1 MVIDLSVEIHHER
14 IITLW
19 QRLRWHFLL
28 ISAQLPYWSNNS
40 FIKLLN
46 FNTSISIPVK
56 CYTFFYYTYLGGLD
70 ILVSVYSRSIWISI
84 FLTNDSVQVAIKQ
97 EINVGL
103 YDIVLDSFFQ
113 TLMRIFVIT
122 LIMEIDHNQQICIS
136 YALNLMPTPLSAGE
150 CSVACCGHRHVAYWL
165 LISQAK
171 SYVDLYVHTD
181 IKIKKSRTRKEHV
194 SFRHI
199 LHLFCMTSHSNA
211 DRYDSQSP
219 LCCPHVLFQ
228 GTLLH
233 AEQPVC
239 YLEMNPLTVSFS
251 AGLPGSG
258 DSMSLI
264 LTQPAVPM
272 PTTTAPNILT
282 NKEGRFWVRVRG

>member
-1 MVIDLSVEIHHER
+1 MIGHWLVSRDSSWQNYHPLTETEVTLPLDLS
-14 IITLW
+14 
-19 QRLRWHFLL
+19 
-28 ISAQLPYWSNNS
+28 SAQLPYWSNNS

-70 ILVSVYSRSIWISI
+70 ILVFVYGRSIWISI

-150 CSVACCGHRHVAYWL
+150 CSVAYCGHRHVAYWL

-181 IKIKKSRTRKEHV
+181 IKIKKSRTRKEHMCHLGTFSIYSVWLHTQMQTDMTARVPYAALTYCFRAHCYMLSSLCVTWRWILWPWV
-194 SFRHI
+194 S
-199 LHLFCMTSHSNA
+199 LQDCQA
-211 DRYDSQSP
+211 
-219 LCCPHVLFQ
+219 
-228 GTLLH
+228 
-233 AEQPVC
+233 AE
-239 YLEMNPLTVSFS
+239 
-251 AGLPGSG
+251 
-258 DSMSLI
+258 
-264 LTQPAVPM
+264 
-272 PTTTAPNILT
+272 TACL
-282 NKEGRFWVRVRG
+282 